1 SVHSQVEM
9 IIPRIDELKQIL
21 NGHYI
26 INSLL
31 SLSFIMTRGTALC
44 PYVFWFGSTCEVDSR
59 EREILMFLSVMIV
72 WKGRKASNWLHY
84 LSTVFMFSKLANLI
98 LFFRADLVLGVIY
111 SLLIILQMVIF
122 PEPVYDGPENV
133 TYFQGAELYE
143 ELTKKNGTRWVIE
156 FYASWSPECRHI
168 APVFAKLSEKLSL
181 PNMKFGKLDLGRWPN
196 EANKFYVNAAATS
209 RQLPTI
215 CVFQDGKEVVRR
227 PVVKNQRAVPFV
239 FSEENCIRELGLWE
253 IHNKANETKKKGG
266 KGEKKNN

>member
-1 SVHSQVEM
+1 VGM
-9 IIPRIDELKQIL
+9 IIPRIEELKQIL

-26 INSLL
+26 INILL
-31 SLSFIMTRGTALC
+31 SLAFIVTRGTFLC
-44 PYVFWFGSTCEVDSR
+44 SHVFWFSQICEIDSR
-59 EREILMFLSVMIV
+59 EREILMFLAVIIV
-72 WKGRKASNWLHY
+72 WKGRRASNWLHY

-98 LFFRADLVLGVIY
+98 LFFRADLILGAIY
-111 SLLIILQMVIF
+111 SVLLLLQMVVF
-122 PEPVYDGPENV
+122 PEPVYNGPENV
-133 TYFQGAELYE
+133 TYFQGQELFE
-143 ELTKKNGTRWVIE
+143 ELTKKNGTTWIIE

-196 EANKFYVNAAATS
+196 EASRFYVNNAATS

-215 CVFQDGKEVVRR
+215 AVFQEGKEVVRR

-253 IHNKANETKKKGG
+253 MHSKAKDAKKKSGSG
-266 KGEKKNN
+266 DKKKN

>member
-1 SVHSQVEM
+1 IVM

-21 NGHYI
+21 NGHHIFNI
-26 INSLL
+26 IL
-31 SLSFIMTRGTALC
+31 SLAFIITRGTVLC
-44 PYVFWFGSTCEVDSR
+44 PYVFWFSDICEVDSR
-59 EREILMFLSVMIV
+59 EREVLMFLAVMIV

-84 LSTVFMFSKLANLI
+84 LSTLYMFSKLANLV
-98 LFFRADLVLGVIY
+98 LFFRADLILGCVY
-111 SLLIILQMVIF
+111 SILAILQMVVF
-122 PEPVYDGPENV
+122 PEPVYNGPENV

-143 ELTKKNGTRWVIE
+143 ELTKKNGTTWIIE

-168 APVFAKLSEKLSL
+168 QPVFAKLSERLSL
-181 PNMKFGKLDLGRWPN
+181 PNVKFGKLDLGRWPN

-239 FSEENCIRELGLWE
+239 FSEDNCIRELGLWE
-253 IHNKANETKKKGG
+253 IHSKAKDAKKKGG
-266 KGEKKNN
+266 KTDKKNN